1 MFRYRSARRSSTTFR
16 TYYGPTIKAFE
27 ALDDDGRA
35 GLAADLQAIAE
46 EQNTA
51 DGWLRLPSTYVEVVA
66 ERAG

>member
-1 MFRYRSARRSSTTFR
+1 MT
-16 TYYGPTIKAFE
+16 KAFE
-27 ALDDDGRA
+27 ALGDDGA
-35 GLAADLQAIAE
+35 GLERDLTALAE